1 MSQGEIWADVL
12 GYVRRNISEVE
23 YHTWFAP
30 VKNLGV
36 QEGSLVLGVR
46 NSFAQE
52 WFRKHYLELLE
63 DALRSLGAEHP
74 QVSFQVLPAQQEAML
89 LPSDPPPPPPGRTQ
103 SERSQAAPPADNRK
117 SLNPKYTFENF
128 VVGPNNN
135 LAHAAALAVAE
146 SPGKAYNPLF
156 IYGDVGLGKTHLMH
170 A

>member
-1 MSQGEIWADVL
+1 ML
-12 GYVRRNISEVE
+12 GYVRKNISEVE

-63 DALRSLGAEHP
+63 DALRSLGAQNP
-74 QVSFQVLPAQQEAML
+74 QVSFQVLPAAQDALL
-89 LPSDPPPPPPGRTQ
+89 LPNDPPPPPGRPSSGSPVT
-103 SERSQAAPPADNRK
+103 APPAENRK
-117 SLNPKYTFENF
+117 NLNPKYIFENF

-135 LAHAAALAVAE
+135 LAHAAAMAVAE
-146 SPGKAYNPLF
+146 SPGKTYNPLF
-156 IYGDVGLGKTHLMH
+156 IYGDVGWARPT
-170 A
+170 